1 MEVARRY
8 KTLGFSVPP
17 TMVARIDQ
25 IVRERQFT
33 RSEFFREM
41 FRAWERADQ
50 QSRPDPDSDEAI
62 LKLFA
67 ETKEEE
73 RRNPTPV
80 EESLRSFE
88 EIRRN
93 LQRRA
98 EARGLEVT
106 EDGEILEKAR
116 V

>member
-1 MEVARRY
+1 MTVARQYR
-8 KTLGFSVPP
+8 TLGFSVPP
-17 TMVARIDQ
+17 AMAARIDQ
-25 IVRERQFT
+25 IVREKQFT

-41 FRAWERADQ
+41 FRLWEQQDRAT
-50 QSRPDPDSDEAI
+50 RPDPDSDEAI

-67 ETKEEE
+67 EEQEKE

-98 EARGLEVT
+98 KALGLEVT
-106 EDGEILEKAR
+106 EDGEILEKAQ

>member
-1 MEVARRY
+1 MARQY

-17 TMVARIDQ
+17 TMAARIDE
-25 IVRERQFT
+25 IARERQFT
-33 RSEFFREM
+33 RSELFREM
-41 FRAWERADQ
+41 FRLWEQRDRQ
-50 QSRPDPDSDEAI
+50 TRLDPDSDEAI

-67 ETKEEE
+67 EEQEKE
-73 RRNPTPV
+73 RRNPTPLA
-80 EESLRSFE
+80 ESLRSFE

-93 LQRRA
+93 LQSRA
-98 EARGLEVT
+98 KALGIEVT

>member
-1 MEVARRY
+1 MSVARQY

-17 TMVARIDQ
+17 TMAARIDK

-41 FRAWERADQ
+41 FRLWEKEN
-50 QSRPDPDSDEAI
+50 RPDPDSDEAI
-62 LKLFA
+62 MRLFA
-67 ETKEEE
+67 EVKEEE
-73 RRNPTPV
+73 RRNPTPL

-88 EIRRN
+88 EMRQD
-93 LQRRA
+93 LQHRA
-98 EARGLEVT
+98 KVLSLEVT

>member
-1 MEVARRY
+1 MDMTRRY

-17 TMVARIDQ
+17 MMAARIDEV
-25 IVRERQFT
+25 VRERQFT
-33 RSEFFREM
+33 RSELFREM
-41 FRAWERADQ
+41 FRLWEQQDQ
-50 QSRPDPDSDEAI
+50 AARPDPDSDEAI

-67 ETKEEE
+67 RVKAAEQ
-73 RRNPTPV
+73 RHPMPV
-80 EESLRSFE
+80 EKSLRNFE

-98 EARGLEVT
+98 QSLGLEVT